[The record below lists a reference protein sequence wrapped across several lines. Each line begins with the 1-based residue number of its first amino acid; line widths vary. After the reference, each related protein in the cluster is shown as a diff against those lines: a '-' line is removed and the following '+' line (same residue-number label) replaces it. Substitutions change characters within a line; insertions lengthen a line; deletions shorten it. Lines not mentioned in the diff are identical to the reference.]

1 MPGDRM
7 PWYVPMI
14 PDADIVALSGS
25 VSNHWSRKSLADI
38 VISWTKT
45 ACWRS
50 GSCWKRRARRGD
62 RHQRAGVVLG
72 GVARDDP
79 QDRLDEAGHLH
90 HELAVLLV
98 RLGVALAPAAQLAD
112 GPPVVVRPARGSPAA
127 ARPLPGR
134 SGVKV
139 PSSGRMSRP

>member
-1 MPGDRM
+1 M

-50 GSCWKRRARRGD
+50 GSCAKRRAR
-62 RHQRAGVVLG
+62 
-72 GVARDDP
+72 
-79 QDRLDEAGHLH
+79 
-90 HELAVLLV
+90 
-98 RLGVALAPAAQLAD
+98 PAS
-112 GPPVVVRPARGSPAA
+112 GISGRGSLSVGSAGTIPRIGLMKRAISTMSW
-127 ARPLPGR
+127 PY
-134 SGVKV
+134 
-139 PSSGRMSRP
+139 SS